1 MCKKKQP
8 PPKHSNVGFLSN
20 LRMNQ
25 LFPLDISGRVWGQK
39 PTGWT
44 WAHRT
49 ETEIR
54 TKAHRLIFFLLSL
67 LCRHYYLL
75 HLGILLIISSHT
87 SIRVRISVVSNTT
100 QDSSVC
106 LSVSYLAP
114 HEMAEFASCYSTTV
128 FESLYQP
135 RLHITWQCLP
145 LGHTHCQVLI
155 VIVQYNSICFS
166 VSTSPSHKMAV
177 FASFSHAEHHTRW

>member
-54 TKAHRLIFFLLSL
+54 TKAHRLIFFPSISVMSPLLLTTPGLPSHHL
-67 LCRHYYLL
+67 FTYFHPSS
-75 HLGILLIISSHT
+75 HLG
-87 SIRVRISVVSNTT
+87 RIQHNTR
-100 QDSSVC
+100 Q
-106 LSVSYLAP
+106 
-114 HEMAEFASCYSTTV
+114 
-128 FESLYQP
+128 
-135 RLHITWQCLP
+135 QCLP
-145 LGHTHCQVLI
+145 LC
-155 VIVQYNSICFS
+155 VIFSTTRNGRVCLMLQYDS
-166 VSTSPSHKMAV
+166 VWISVPTSPSHNMAM
-177 FASFSHAEHHTRW
+177 FASGSYSLSSTHCHSTVQQYLFLCINLTFT